1 MLRIYLLF
9 TLFITYKISHAQCE
23 EELKLINQE
32 KIDSVIFKKYQKLL
46 VCYINNNN
54 THEINST
61 LNKLSELSKQLINKY
76 SDSVFYRDVLVHKSN
91 YYYQIPDLKK
101 CLEVTT
107 ELLNYDY
114 RHFDSIKISSTL
126 GNISIIYRKIG
137 NYPKSIFYILE
148 AIKINESLKNI
159 KHLSNNYNNLGNLYA
174 DIKKYDKANEFYKKA
189 IQIRVSI
196 NDEAGIAS
204 SYNNLA
210 NNFSLINE
218 IDSAKKYY
226 YKALQYHIKLKS
238 QANKIVVVYNN
249 LTDLYV
255 KQNNLDSSLK
265 FSLLTERLINENS
278 IPTSL
283 IVYYLN
289 KSYIKILQKKY
300 NEALIFTNKAIQY
313 AVKLNNKEQ
322 LITLYFYKAQCYY
335 YLKNIDSTY
344 YYLNTYSNYK
354 DTLLGASSMNEITR
368 HEMQYEFDIEQA
380 ELKNIQLK
388 KDLEI
393 KNELERKQILI
404 YSIAFGLLLLIILV
418 FFILKSNYHK
428 KKDNLKLQ
436 QQNTL
441 IENQKKDIIDSINY
455 AKNLQQAILP
465 SQNKLNEAL
474 GDNFIFYKPKD
485 IIAGDFYWLYQSN
498 SKINLFAVADCTG
511 HGVPGAMV
519 SVVCSKALD
528 TAVKEYNLINPGQI
542 LDKAKQLVLDTFSKT
557 AQNIQDG
564 MDISLCSIQYNNDDV
579 IVKWAGANNSLWF
592 IQNNIVNEI
601 KANKQPVGLSNNS
614 SSFTTHNLKL
624 NKGDLLYF
632 ITDGFSD
639 QFGGEKG
646 KKFMSKNL
654 RIVLS
659 NNAHLPMH
667 QQKELLE
674 KTFASWKGNME
685 QVDDV
690 TIIGVRV

>member
-1 MLRIYLLF
+1 
-9 TLFITYKISHAQCE
+9 
-23 EELKLINQE
+23 
-32 KIDSVIFKKYQKLL
+32 
-46 VCYINNNN
+46 
-54 THEINST
+54 
-61 LNKLSELSKQLINKY
+61 
-76 SDSVFYRDVLVHKSN
+76 
-91 YYYQIPDLKK
+91 
-101 CLEVTT
+101 
-107 ELLNYDY
+107 
-114 RHFDSIKISSTL
+114 
-126 GNISIIYRKIG
+126 
-137 NYPKSIFYILE
+137 
-148 AIKINESLKNI
+148 
-159 KHLSNNYNNLGNLYA
+159 
-174 DIKKYDKANEFYKKA
+174 
-189 IQIRVSI
+189 
-196 NDEAGIAS
+196 
-204 SYNNLA
+204 
-210 NNFSLINE
+210 
-218 IDSAKKYY
+218 
-226 YKALQYHIKLKS
+226 
-238 QANKIVVVYNN
+238 
-249 LTDLYV
+249 
-255 KQNNLDSSLK
+255 
-265 FSLLTERLINENS
+265 
-278 IPTSL
+278 
-283 IVYYLN
+283 
-289 KSYIKILQKKY
+289 
-300 NEALIFTNKAIQY
+300 
-313 AVKLNNKEQ
+313 
-322 LITLYFYKAQCYY
+322 
-335 YLKNIDSTY
+335 
-344 YYLNTYSNYK
+344 
-354 DTLLGASSMNEITR
+354 MNEITR